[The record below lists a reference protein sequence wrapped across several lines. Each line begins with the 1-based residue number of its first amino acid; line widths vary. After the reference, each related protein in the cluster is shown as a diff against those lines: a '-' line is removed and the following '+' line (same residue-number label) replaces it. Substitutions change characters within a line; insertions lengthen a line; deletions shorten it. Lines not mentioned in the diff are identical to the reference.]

1 MICEAIYFGVVG
13 MIYIYIYICI
23 YIHVYGDIADTVHDR
38 WLVIYP

>member
-13 MIYIYIYICI
+13 MIYI